1 MDDRALFGQIC
12 RETLT
17 ARYEAELKACKGKV
31 KCSSQHYKRVSE
43 ILGIEAKPHGIT
55 SRRVIALIVAAALL
69 LLTACA
75 AYIYREELRGL
86 FVEKTNDRDKIYATD
101 EPPKN
106 DALIQEVYTLT
117 YVPEGF
123 ELIRKEKDASIV
135 SYEWV
140 NNEGK
145 YILYTQ
151 LNQNTPL
158 IIDKG
163 RYYVIKVSEYE
174 NEIYYSFN
182 ENLYVYVWNDG
193 KYNNRISSQIELSEF
208 EFLKIIEGIVST

>member
-31 KCSSQHYKRVSE
+31 KCSPQHYKRVSE

-123 ELIRKEKDASIV
+123 ELEREVKDDAHINYEWENKEGLYMMYSQFSSKAPLVIDSGKYDIIEVSDIEKD
-135 SYEWV
+135 
-140 NNEGK
+140 
-145 YILYTQ
+145 
-151 LNQNTPL
+151 
-158 IIDKG
+158 
-163 RYYVIKVSEYE
+163 
-174 NEIYYSFN
+174 IYYSFN

-193 KYNNRISSQIELSEF
+193 KYGNRISSQIKLTEAEL
-208 EFLKIIEGIVST
+208 LKIIEGIVST